1 MLNLLFK
8 NRLTPLNFYFLLVF
22 ACISQPLLAR
32 SLPIEPKVYL
42 IEIRLDT
49 QIIKAELKDSE
60 MTRDFISLLPL
71 TVELADYSSTEK
83 ITYLPRKLLTRNS
96 SNGIVPEIGDITY
109 YAPWG
114 NIAIFYQPFSYSSGL
129 FKLGKITDGLEYLQF
144 TSPKQAVIELIQ
156 RNN

>member
-8 NRLTPLNFYFLLVF
+8 NRFTPLTFYFLLVF
-22 ACISQPLLAR
+22 GSINQPLLAR
-32 SLPIEPKVYL
+32 NLSIEPQVYL

-49 QIIKAELKDSE
+49 QIIEAELEDSE
-60 MTRDFISLLPL
+60 MTRDFIRLLPL

-83 ITYLPRKLLTRNS
+83 ITYLPRKLLTGNTS
-96 SNGIVPEIGDITY
+96 SGIVPEVGDITY

-129 FKLGKITDGLEYLQF
+129 FKLGKITQGLEYLEF

-156 RNN
+156 RND

>member
-8 NRLTPLNFYFLLVF
+8 NKLTSLTFYFLSVF
-22 ACISQPLLAR
+22 GCINPPLLAHN
-32 SLPIEPKVYL
+32 LPIEAKVYL

-49 QIIKAELKDSE
+49 QIIKAELEDSE
-60 MTRDFISLLPL
+60 ITRDFISLLPL

-83 ITYLPRKLLTRNS
+83 ITYLPRKLLTGNTS
-96 SNGIVPEIGDITY
+96 SGIVPEVGDITY

-129 FKLGKITDGLEYLQF
+129 FKLGKITQGLEYLEF

-156 RNN
+156 RND

>member
-22 ACISQPLLAR
+22 ACISQPLLAH

-96 SNGIVPEIGDITY
+96 SSGIVPEIGDITY

-114 NIAIFYQPFSYSSGL
+114 NIAIFYQPLVTPQG
-129 FKLGKITDGLEYLQF
+129 YL
-144 TSPKQAVIELIQ
+144 
-156 RNN
+156 N